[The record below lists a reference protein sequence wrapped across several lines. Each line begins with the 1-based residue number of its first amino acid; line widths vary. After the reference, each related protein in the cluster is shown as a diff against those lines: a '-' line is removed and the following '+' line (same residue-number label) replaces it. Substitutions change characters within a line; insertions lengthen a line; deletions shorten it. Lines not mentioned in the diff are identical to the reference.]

1 MAHEPN
7 QHAHGASHARALP
20 ADLGAPPFV
29 DTWKNRALT
38 TGAIFS
44 VIAVILAV
52 LGQSQD
58 PEHLGWDHL
67 LRGWTLGLVVTWG
80 FAVGGLAL
88 LMVQYC
94 SVGKWGLLLRRP
106 LEAMSRTLPLVFV
119 YWAVVAI
126 FMKRLYLWSRFTS
139 ASDTAAALKSGVLN
153 EIQAHCLDF
162 KRPMLNPSAFV
173 WVSLLCFAIWGFYA
187 WRLNSLGLKRDSVG
201 PETTPY
207 WIKKLENISGPG
219 IVVYAIT
226 MTAASICWVMSMD
239 VTWFSTVYGLLFLV
253 EQGFQ
258 VLALGI
264 IVSLLLSRA
273 EPFKTLLRQTEQHD
287 LGKLTFAFVMLNI
300 YLTFGQFLIIWSGN
314 LPDEINWYLDR
325 IRGNWGVIITLDFI
339 FHWLVPF
346 TLLLSRDLKR
356 NKKRL
361 ILVCG
366 IMIFAVALN
375 QFWLIEPNFKDA
387 ARNLHFSWG
396 ILEYIAVPVAMTAF
410 WIAYFC
416 TCLTTR
422 PLVQTNDPHL
432 AEILEPEHAHA

>member
-1 MAHEPN
+1 MANE
-7 QHAHGASHARALP
+7 SHASSHAKALP
-20 ADLGAPPFV
+20 AELGAPAFV
-29 DTWKNRALT
+29 DGWRNRALM
-38 TGAIFS
+38 TGAVFS
-44 VIAVILAV
+44 VIAVILAL

-58 PEHLGWDHL
+58 GLGWDHF
-67 LRGWTLGLVVTWG
+67 LRAWTMGTMITWG
-80 FAVGGLAL
+80 FAVGGLTM

-94 SVGKWGLLLRRP
+94 SGGKWGLLLRRP

-119 YWAVVAI
+119 YWLVIAI
-126 FMKRLYLWSRFTS
+126 FMKRLYLWANYTS
-139 ASDTAAALKSGVLN
+139 VSDTAAGLKAGLIT
-153 EIQAHCLDF
+153 EIQAHCLNF
-162 KRPMLNPSAFV
+162 KRPMLHPFAFW
-173 WVSLLCFAIWGFYA
+173 WVSLLCFAIWGLYA
-187 WRLNSLGLKRDSVG
+187 WRLNALALKRDAQG

-207 WIKKLENISGPG
+207 WIKKFENISGLG
-219 IVVYAIT
+219 IVIYSVT
-226 MTAASICWVMSMD
+226 MTAGAIYWVMSMD

-264 IVSLLLSRA
+264 IVALSLAKA
-273 EPFKTLLRQTEQHD
+273 EPFKTILRQTEQHD

-325 IRGNWGVIITLDFI
+325 IRGGWGVIITLDFI

-346 TLLLSRDLKR
+346 TMLLSRDLKR
-356 NKKRL
+356 NKRRL
-361 ILVCG
+361 ILVCQ

-396 ILEYIAVPVAMTAF
+396 ILEYIAVPIAMTAF
-410 WIAYFC
+410 WVAAFC
-416 TCLTTR
+416 MRLKTR
-422 PLVQTNDPHL
+422 PLVQVNDPHV